1 MPPKKNKESKKTEL
15 KKKDKVV
22 QDKTFGLKN
31 KKGAKQQKFVK
42 QIEQQVKNSG
52 DPRNRKREEER
63 RAEKKKKEE
72 EKKRQAEIDAL
83 FKQTIIQPKL
93 APGVDPKSVLCQF
106 FKMGKCAKPANKCKY
121 SHDLAVERKSG
132 KRNIY
137 QTGEDED
144 KENDKMEDWDDKKLA
159 EVVQKKHGAH
169 NTKIKKKNK
178 TAIVC
183 KHFLRAIEKK
193 KYGWFWQCP
202 NKDMCIYKHALPPG
216 YVLKSDLKKKD
227 DEENKISIEELIE
240 KERAALGP
248 NTTKVTLQTFLAW
261 KEKKRAEKV
270 QLREQQ
276 KKKRKNDFKSGKALV
291 SGREVFEFGGDVGGD
306 DASEGGDVVDYKRVE
321 DEEGKKVNTSMFMP
335 MEVDT
340 KLAKVDRFVLNP
352 NMKKFQGADKT
363 TDAADGDKSAAQDAP
378 ATEGNPPEQNSDDK
392 GEGPE
397 TKAADDLTDVPVDES
412 LFAEEFGD
420 EFDDLEI

>member
-1 MPPKKNKESKKTEL
+1 MPPKKNKESKKTEQ
-15 KKKDKVV
+15 KKKDRVV

-31 KKGAKQQKFVK
+31 KKGAKQQRFVK
-42 QIEQQVKNSG
+42 QVEQQVKHSG
-52 DPRNRKREEER
+52 DPRNRKIEEQR
-63 RAEKKKKEE
+63 RLEKKRKEE
-72 EKKRQAEIDAL
+72 EKKKQAEIDAL
-83 FKQTIIQPKL
+83 FRQSIIQPKL
-93 APGVDPKSVLCQF
+93 GQGVDPKSVLCQF
-106 FKMGKCAKPANKCKY
+106 FKMGKCTKAANKCKY
-121 SHDLAVERKSG
+121 SHDLAIERKSE

-137 QTGEDED
+137 ANEDED
-144 KENDKMEDWDDKKLA
+144 KENDKMEDWDEKKLA

-183 KHFLRAIEKK
+183 KHFIRAIEKK

-202 NKDMCIYKHALPPG
+202 NKDACIYKHALPPG
-216 YVLKSDLKKKD
+216 YVLKSDLKKKED
-227 DEENKISIEELIE
+227 QTEKISIEELVE

-248 NTTKVTLQTFLAW
+248 NTTKVTLQSFLAW
-261 KEKKRAEKV
+261 KEKKRAEKIK
-270 QLREQQ
+270 QRDQQ

-306 DASEGGDVVDYKRVE
+306 DATEGGDVVEYKRQE
-321 DEEGKKVNTSMFMP
+321 DNEGKKVSNSMFVP
-335 MEVDT
+335 TEVDE

-352 NMKKFQGADKT
+352 NMKKFAKT
-363 TDAADGDKSAAQDAP
+363 EAADGDKPTETSQDAP
-378 ATEGNPPEQNSDDK
+378 AEGNTPEQNPNQ
-392 GEGPE
+392 GECPE
-397 TKAADDLTDVPVDES
+397 TKMTDDLTDVPVDES